1 MLRTLVA
8 PMNSQLSPPFGG
20 SADGCAGATVKSF
33 ERSPMTVFA
42 FIAGAAFALI
52 VRTLFRAMADRD
64 ARTEILRWA

>member
-1 MLRTLVA
+1 M
-8 PMNSQLSPPFGG
+8 
-20 SADGCAGATVKSF
+20 VKSS
-33 ERSPMTVFA
+33 ERRPMTLFA